1 MPQPTNYQLS
11 KLFHDL
17 YTNKSLAA
25 EYRQDRSS
33 VLAGYDLAADIV
45 AALLDD
51 NVAVLAPLVNGFLL
65 RYYFVVTGMS
75 DPEFI
80 RRIRELRRG

>member
-1 MPQPTNYQLS
+1 MSPPTHYQLS
-11 KLFHDL
+11 RLFHDL
-17 YTNKSLAA
+17 YSNKLLAA
-25 EYRQDRSS
+25 EYRQDRQA
-33 VLAGYDLAADIV
+33 VLAGYELSAEIV
-45 AALLDD
+45 AALLAD

>member
-1 MPQPTNYQLS
+1 MTPPTNYQLS

-25 EYRQDRSS
+25 EYRQDRKP
-33 VLAGYDLAADIV
+33 VLARYELAANIFS
-45 AALLDD
+45 ALLED

-65 RYYFVVTGMS
+65 RYYFIVIGMS

>member
-1 MPQPTNYQLS
+1 MTPPTHYQLS

-25 EYRQDRSS
+25 AYRQERKS
-33 VLAGYDLAADIV
+33 VLAGYELPTAIV
-45 AALLDD
+45 TALLADD
-51 NVAVLAPLVNGFLL
+51 VAVLAPLVNGFLL
-65 RYYFVVTGMS
+65 RYYFVVIGMS

>member
-1 MPQPTNYQLS
+1 MSSPTHYQLS

-17 YTNKSLAA
+17 YTSKSLAA
-25 EYRQDRSS
+25 TYRQDRPS
-33 VLAGYDLAADIV
+33 VLASYELSADIIT
-45 AALLDD
+45 ALLADD
-51 NVAVLAPLVNGFLL
+51 VAVLAPLVNGFLL
-65 RYYFVVTGMS
+65 RYYFVVIGMS